1 MTDTG
6 FINRCRTW
14 FRSFW
19 QRVRGIESKWT
30 WYEIDA
36 RNNMVK
42 INKAPNLFMTLQWIV
57 IMSFKVS
64 CHFHA
69 SCLKCHCTYE
79 LILTK
84 AFRYMIKIMICH
96 CVITREGDWPLH
108 IGPIGNEYFGLFN
121 TFNFKQKLQQ
131 EILVKLQLSF
141 VWQWVR
147 NT

>member
-1 MTDTG
+1 MSDTG

-79 LILTK
+79 LFLTK

-108 IGPIGNEYFGLFN
+108 IGSKRVNSDPLDRFL
-121 TFNFKQKLQQ
+121 
-131 EILVKLQLSF
+131 ILKGKYQDQALD
-141 VWQWVR
+141 R
-147 NT
+147 NHLRHQALADIR